1 MWQVL
6 LMSTDHIKTRNKI
19 KSIASITSF
28 NDLIEACTLTDEDK
42 EMLRLHYLQNKD
54 FRYIGD
60 MLGFSEST
68 IKKRHRKAL
77 QKLNKLL

>member
-1 MWQVL
+1 
-6 LMSTDHIKTRNKI
+6 MSSDHIKTRHKI
-19 KSIASITSF
+19 KAIAEINTF
-28 NDLIEACTLTDEDK
+28 NQLLDACTLTDTDK
-42 EMLRLHYLQNKD
+42 ELLRLHYLQEKD

-77 QKLNKLL
+77 QKLNKVL